1 LRHGDESY
9 RFAAPAQQAWQARYR
24 GGVTSSCSPNHYAN
38 NPQRVYI
45 DPMDTTDPVLI
56 KFRDAV
62 RAIYGDRVERIV
74 LFGSRARGDAL
85 PDSDYDVAVF
95 LEKMDSRWDESMR
108 MAGIKLKILAE
119 DDAFISIIPYQ
130 SGAWRDDSSMFMHEV
145 RKDGVDL

>member
-1 LRHGDESY
+1 
-9 RFAAPAQQAWQARYR
+9 
-24 GGVTSSCSPNHYAN
+24 
-38 NPQRVYI
+38 
-45 DPMDTTDPVLI
+45 MDTTDPVLI

-130 SGAWRDDSSMFMHEV
+130 SGAWRDYSSMFMHEV